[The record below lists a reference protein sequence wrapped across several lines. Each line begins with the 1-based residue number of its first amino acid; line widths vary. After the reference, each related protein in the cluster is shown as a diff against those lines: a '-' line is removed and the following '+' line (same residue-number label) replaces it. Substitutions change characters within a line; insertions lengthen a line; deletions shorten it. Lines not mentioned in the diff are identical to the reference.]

1 MRGDKGD
8 RAQWRPIEESVNA
21 TVKRRPGSA
30 TVSGVKF
37 APTLVPTALSSR
49 ASSEASGSED

>member
-1 MRGDKGD
+1 LRVDKGD
-8 RAQWRPIEESVNA
+8 RAQRRPIEESMNA
-21 TVKRRPGSA
+21 TVKGRPGSA
-30 TVSGVKF
+30 TVSGLKF